1 MKHLTKTPRAVE
13 PVLAE
18 LIQRVRDLST
28 EEFAHLMRVQAQTV
42 RASLCRKGHYCGIRP
57 RKLPNRLLV
66 WPRDAVERLL
76 EGEAA

>member
-1 MKHLTKTPRAVE
+1 MQHQKRANQASQD
-13 PVLAE
+13 LS
-18 LIQRVRDLST
+18 RRDLST
-28 EEFAHLMRVQAQTV
+28 DELAALLHVQAQTV